1 MNKSVREVVDTP
13 ARLVDGNIETTET
26 WAAKIS
32 LKPFRRRAKD
42 VWKTLGPGLVT
53 GASDDD
59 ASGIAIY
66 SQVGAVSGF
75 QLLWTALLTF
85 PLMAVVQ
92 EMCAR
97 IGLVTGK
104 GLAGNIRTHYP
115 RWAVIII
122 TTLVVAGNTL
132 NIGADIAAVA
142 ATTNLLIPVPP
153 AIIAIVFTALMM
165 LLVVFTSYKTL
176 ANIFKWIA
184 LSLLVYLI
192 IPFVT
197 NTDWAA
203 ALQST
208 VWPRFTI
215 NKESLLL
222 IVAVFGTTI
231 SPYLFFWQTS
241 MEVEDKTAKIKRL
254 FTRWIVTRHELK
266 DMKEDVTS
274 GMFLSNLVMWFIIV
288 AAAVTLNANGL
299 TNILTV
305 EDAASALRPIAGAG
319 ASLIFSLG
327 IISVSFLA
335 IPVLAGASSYALAET
350 FDWREGMNKTFHQAK
365 QFYAILLISMLV
377 GLLIPLLG
385 IDPIRALFYT
395 GVFYGITA
403 PILIFAI
410 LHIANNQKVMGRY
423 TNSRTTNFLGYA
435 ALVIMAVAVLA
446 LLFV

>member
-1 MNKSVREVVDTP
+1 
-13 ARLVDGNIETTET
+13 
-26 WAAKIS
+26 
-32 LKPFRRRAKD
+32 
-42 VWKTLGPGLVT
+42 
-53 GASDDD
+53 
-59 ASGIAIY
+59 
-66 SQVGAVSGF
+66 
-75 QLLWTALLTF
+75 
-85 PLMAVVQ
+85 MAVVQ

-115 RWAVIII
+115 RWAVMII
-122 TTLVVAGNTL
+122 TALVVAGNTL

-142 ATTNLLIPVPP
+142 ATTNLLIPVSP
-153 AIIAIVFTALMM
+153 AIIAIVFTALLM

-184 LSLLVYLI
+184 LTLLVYLI
-192 IPFVT
+192 IPFIT
-197 NTDWAA
+197 KTDWTT

-215 NKESLLL
+215 NKETILL

-241 MEVEDKTAKIKRL
+241 MEVEDKAAKIKRL

-266 DMKEDVTS
+266 DMKEDVTV
-274 GMFLSNLVMWFIIV
+274 GMFFSNLVMWFIIV
-288 AAAVTLNANGL
+288 AAAVTLNANGQ
-299 TNILTV
+299 TSILTV

-350 FDWREGMNKTFHQAK
+350 FGWREGMNKTFHQAK

-385 IDPIRALFYT
+385 IDPIQALFYT

-410 LHIANNQKVMGRY
+410 LHIANNQKVMGNY
-423 TNSRTTNFLGYA
+423 TNSRMTNFLGYA